1 MDLSAVL
8 KRNPQAA
15 FRVYDGQAT
24 IVTSDPGQTMVL
36 NEIGSTI
43 WKQIDGVKTLS
54 QILETVL
61 NDYDISREQAE
72 KDLLDFVASMH
83 DHHLV
88 S

>member
-1 MDLSAVL
+1 MDLGAVL
-8 KRNPQAA
+8 KRNPRAA
-15 FRVYDGQAT
+15 FRIYDGQAT

-43 WKQIDGVKTLS
+43 WKQIDGVRTLS

-61 NDYDISREQAE
+61 NEYDISREQAE
-72 KDLLDFVASMH
+72 KDLFDFVASMH